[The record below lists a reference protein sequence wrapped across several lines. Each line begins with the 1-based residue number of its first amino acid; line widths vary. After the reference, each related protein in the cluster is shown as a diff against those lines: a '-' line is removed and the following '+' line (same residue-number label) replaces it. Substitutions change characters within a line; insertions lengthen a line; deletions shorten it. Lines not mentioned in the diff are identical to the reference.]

1 MPATRDPQ
9 RTRRQILDA
18 AAAEFCEAGP
28 AGARIDSIAAAAGVN
43 KRMLYHYFG
52 SKDGLFA
59 AVLADRLEAAL
70 DAAPDAD
77 PGERLRALQRHAV
90 AHPADLRLL
99 MWEALAY
106 RDEAGPVA
114 ASLGHAWRDRIAGRA
129 ATSGGDAD
137 TTQRKLALAG
147 LVLFPFAFPQLT
159 RLICGYGI
167 GDPEFLAARD
177 RFLGKVAVL
186 FEAKAPA
193 PSTPKPRYR
202 LTANVTESSADQRR
216 QTDSKTLK

>member
-1 MPATRDPQ
+1 MPTTRDPQ
-9 RTRRQILDA
+9 RTQRQILDA

-59 AVLADRLEAAL
+59 AVLLDRLESVL
-70 DAAPDAD
+70 DAMPGAD
-77 PGERLRALQRHAV
+77 LAERLRALQRHAV
-90 AHPADLRLL
+90 AHPENLRLL

-114 ASLGHAWRDRIAGRA
+114 ASLANAWRDGMADRA
-129 ATSGGDAD
+129 APPGDAD
-137 TTQRKLALAG
+137 AAQVPLALAG

-159 RLICGYGI
+159 RLISGYTI
-167 GDPEFLAARD
+167 GDPEFVGARD
-177 RFLGKVAVL
+177 RFLATVAAL

-193 PSTPKPRYR
+193 PSAPKPRYR

-216 QTDSKTLK
+216 LTDSKTLK